1 MHSNK
6 YIAPVKVPRKRKK
19 QSKGAVPVK
28 EIMPFVWHMY
38 EQNQELVRE
47 NERLRC
53 ELDNNS
59 TFPVRRRL
67 LRKQTELILVR
78 RMETMTN
85 LRVED
90 GAIFEDDRQVCNAE
104 IAIENVYFS
113 QNMRP
118 AAGTR
123 GGTHVGYGM
132 RAHLFSIWSI

>member
-53 ELDNNS
+53 ELE
-59 TFPVRRRL
+59 
-67 LRKQTELILVR
+67 KQHSYIPGTAEIVE
-78 RMETMTN
+78 ETN
-85 LRVED
+85 EIDSDKED
-90 GAIFEDDRQVCNAE
+90 GDND
-104 IAIENVYFS
+104 
-113 QNMRP
+113 
-118 AAGTR
+118 
-123 GGTHVGYGM
+123 
-132 RAHLFSIWSI
+132 